1 MLPLY
6 DAEQPALGPPATLPP
21 GFEAN
26 RKPRVF
32 AHRDVCKRR
41 VSKDGLIADAGA
53 PLFGNARVC
62 LREGTLIQPSNE
74 LRKIA
79 GPVALMAIAP

>member
-26 RKPRVF
+26 RKPRLL
-32 AHRDVCKRR
+32 AYRDVCKHR
-41 VSKDGLIADAGA
+41 VSKDGLIADAGT
-53 PLFGNARVC
+53 P
-62 LREGTLIQPSNE
+62 P
-74 LRKIA
+74 
-79 GPVALMAIAP
+79 